1 MDEDTA
7 WTLLEVSSPM
17 QTQFA
22 KEHYLTLKLFFVIFW
37 RYLSKDIRRSRL
49 KRSASSSRNKSPF
62 ERQPYIGS
70 CLYTRGCILHPGG
83 WGRQGQRVGGVIFT
97 ELFSSRERISSN
109 RVRVKVFD
117 VICLT
122 LFVGSLVMCNTIL
135 IGVVDREKRTQYF
148 FSSASVQLGAL
159 WWLRR

>member
-1 MDEDTA
+1 MNIA
-7 WTLLEVSSPM
+7 RSVIANANSIRKRTLFNIKTISEGICLKTLDDLVSSEAHLHREIKALLKDNP
-17 QTQFA
+17 TSA
-22 KEHYLTLKLFFVIFW
+22 RVYIRVGAYCTLAGGGGKV
-37 RYLSKDIRRSRL
+37 
-49 KRSASSSRNKSPF
+49 
-62 ERQPYIGS
+62 
-70 CLYTRGCILHPGG
+70 RG
-83 WGRQGQRVGGVIFT
+83 WGGVIFT

-159 WWLRR
+159 